1 MTSPTEVS
9 QEVKVTNGAGV
20 HARVATLLAKKS
32 KEYSSKIEL
41 MFDDQR
47 VDCSDVL
54 QVLALGAAPGQ
65 RLTVIASGDD
75 APRALA
81 AVVEMFEN
89 RFWEDEVDPEC
100 DG

>member
-1 MTSPTEVS
+1 MTPHEVS
-9 QEVKVTNGAGV
+9 KEVEVTNGAGV

-32 KEYSSKIEL
+32 KEFSSKVEL

-47 VDCSDVL
+47 VDCNDVL

-65 RLTVIASGDD
+65 RLTVIATGED
-75 APRALA
+75 APRALDA
-81 AVVEMFEN
+81 IVEMFEQ
-89 RFWEDEVDPEC
+89 RFWEDEIDPNC